1 MEEGSEEA
9 GSEADEGQSAPQA
22 ESSKPSA
29 ASKGKKRQGTS
40 SQLPCRLRA

>member
-22 ESSKPSA
+22 ESCMPPA
-29 ASKGKKRQGTS
+29 ASKGKKRQGVS
-40 SQLPCRLRA
+40 SQLVCSLSA